1 MYAVNPLTITSA
13 MLTSSIPEPD
23 TGETVWTAGT
33 YTLGTRRINTTT
45 HRVYEVVADPS
56 TSDDPLVGITKTPK
70 TWVDVGPTNRWAMFD
85 GVNNTQSS
93 GADISVDIV
102 PGRIVNTVAG
112 VNVTGA
118 ETVTITVTSAS
129 LAVPWTYDVPMV
141 DNSMIA
147 DYYDWFFSDLI
158 LRTEFVVNNL
168 PSYSDA
174 EINVLADGANV
185 GIGSLLIGREQYIGV
200 SDYGG
205 NLSSLNFGSV
215 TEDSFGNV
223 RFTPGNKAKL
233 TEIPVTIDTIRI
245 GYTYNLLNSLLDVPT
260 VFYATGTID
269 DPTLTFGYIR
279 QHRLN
284 FKSPSKSDMT
294 LQIRGLT

>member
-1 MYAVNPLTITSA
+1 MFAVKPLTITDA

-56 TSDDPLVGITKTPK
+56 TADDPLVGIAKTPK

-85 GVNNTQSS
+85 GVNNTQSI
-93 GADISVDIV
+93 GADISVDVV
-102 PGRIVNTVAG
+102 PGTIVNTIAG

-118 ETVTITVTSAS
+118 DTVTITATSAE
-129 LAVPWTYDVPMV
+129 LAEPWTYDVPMV

-147 DYYDWFFSDLI
+147 DYYDWFFTDLI

-168 PSYSDA
+168 PSFTDL
-174 EINVLADGANV
+174 EVNILFDGATV
-185 GIGSLLIGREQYIGV
+185 GVGSLLIGREQYIGI

-205 NLSSLNFGSV
+205 NLSSLNFGAV
-215 TEDSFGNV
+215 NEDAYGNV
-223 RFTPGNKAKL
+223 KFTPGNKAKL

-245 GYTYNLLNSLLDVPT
+245 GYTYNLLNALLDIPT
-260 VFYATGTID
+260 VFYATGAID